1 MKNLTKL
8 PIYLFALLAFGFAS
22 CDSED
27 PTPENDGEVITE
39 VILNFQEIDGSG
51 NPVGAAFSFTASDPE
66 GIEVGATPTIETV
79 SLTRGKIYRMEIDV
93 LNTIENESITEEIL
107 EEADEHQFYF
117 LGTAFEGSP
126 APIAVEY
133 DDEGGIALG
142 VRSILTMSAS
152 PGRNN
157 AQMRIVLRHDLN
169 KDFPGANN
177 PVFTNFEQAGG
188 ESDLD
193 ITFPLIIE

>member
-8 PIYLFALLAFGFAS
+8 PLFLFALLAFGFAS
-22 CDSED
+22 CESED
-27 PTPENDGEVITE
+27 PVAENDGEVITD
-39 VILNFQEIDGSG
+39 VILKFQELDGTG
-51 NPVGAAFSFTASDPE
+51 NPVGTAFSFTASDPE
-66 GIEVGATPTIETV
+66 GIEVGATPSIQTV
-79 SLTRGKIYRMEIDV
+79 TLTRGKVYRMEIDV
-93 LNTIENESITEEIL
+93 LNSIEGESITEEVIA
-107 EEADEHQFYF
+107 EADEHQFFF

-133 DDEGGIALG
+133 DDAGGIALG

-157 AQMRIVLRHDLN
+157 AQMRIILRHDLN

-177 PVFTNFEQAGG
+177 PVFTNYEQAGG

-193 ITFPLIIE
+193 ITFPLIIN